1 MNKRK
6 AEEYS
11 ATYNQFSEESVW
23 FNSLGY
29 SGSTDVL
36 NKLHRYES
44 ALHTISEHQCND
56 DMGEKAY
63 EKMLKREENIAKKV
77 KEIADKLGFKVTFNG
92 DPRGGAIRFI
102 LPSGRS
108 NGWDQETWGIYW

>member
-11 ATYNQFSEESVW
+11 STYNQFSKESVW

-29 SGSTDVL
+29 SESTDVL

-44 ALHTISEHQCND
+44 ALHTIYERWCCEEMTDNTV
-56 DMGEKAY
+56 KAV
-63 EKMLKREENIAKKV
+63 EKREHNIEEKV
-77 KEIADKLGFKVTFNG
+77 REIADRLGFKVTFNG

-108 NGWDQETWGIYW
+108 NEWDQETWGIYW